1 MMATVGTDGK
11 PEQRTFI
18 DGTVKY
24 ADEQGDL
31 GDLGD
36 GGDIDAGH
44 DEPTVKYGGD
54 YDDDSACHKTDF
66 KLCQI
71 VIGGKNLGNFIFVCI
86 LQFVSKSRPGLCI
99 CRRRKK

>member
-24 ADEQGDL
+24 ADEQGAL

-54 YDDDSACHKTDF
+54 YDDDSACHK
-66 KLCQI
+66 
-71 VIGGKNLGNFIFVCI
+71 N
-86 LQFVSKSRPGLCI
+86 
-99 CRRRKK
+99 

>member
-1 MMATVGTDGK
+1 MMATVGADGK

-24 ADEQGDL
+24 ADEQGGL

-36 GGDIDAGH
+36 GGDGGDIDAGG
-44 DEPTVKYGGD
+44 DEATVKYGGD
-54 YDDDSACHKTDF
+54 YDDDSACHKKLIL

-99 CRRRKK
+99 C

>member
-31 GDLGD
+31 GD
-36 GGDIDAGH
+36 IDAGD
-44 DEPTVKYGGD
+44 DETTVKYGGD
-54 YDDDSACHKTDF
+54 YDDDSACHK
-66 KLCQI
+66 
-71 VIGGKNLGNFIFVCI
+71 N
-86 LQFVSKSRPGLCI
+86 
-99 CRRRKK
+99 

>member
-24 ADEQGDL
+24 ADEQGDP

-36 GGDIDAGH
+36 
-44 DEPTVKYGGD
+44 GGD

-99 CRRRKK
+99 C

>member
-1 MMATVGTDGK
+1 MATVGTDGK

-36 GGDIDAGH
+36 GGDEA
-44 DEPTVKYGGD
+44 TVKYGGD
-54 YDDDSACHKTDF
+54 YDDDSACHK
-66 KLCQI
+66 
-71 VIGGKNLGNFIFVCI
+71 N
-86 LQFVSKSRPGLCI
+86 
-99 CRRRKK
+99 